1 MRFAGL
7 TLEAAAPDALEPFY
21 RDGIG
26 LPIADTAVSF
36 RPGAACTHHI
46 AFRVADAGFESAKA
60 RLAGVADLLT
70 EDGRDEFDFPF
81 WDARACYAL
90 DPAGNIVELIALRGL
105 PGDGDRPLALAEVGL
120 PVADVLATAAQLEA
134 ELGISTWDGD
144 PPSPKFTAVGARGAT
159 FIVVPLDRAWYP
171 TDRRNEPAR
180 LTVVMEGVR
189 AAEVEIGG
197 ARIIGVADRSAAA
210 TRSPGPP

>member
-1 MRFAGL
+1 
-7 TLEAAAPDALEPFY
+7 
-21 RDGIG
+21 
-26 LPIADTAVSF
+26 
-36 RPGAACTHHI
+36 
-46 AFRVADAGFESAKA
+46 
-60 RLAGVADLLT
+60 
-70 EDGRDEFDFPF
+70 
-81 WDARACYAL
+81 L

-144 PPSPKFTAVGARGAT
+144 PPSPKFTAMGARGAT

-180 LTVVMEGVR
+180 LTVVMEGAR

-197 ARIIGVADRSAAA
+197 ARIIGMADRSAAA
-210 TRSPGPP
+210 TRSPDPP